1 MDPDQRTHVAFSI
14 REDAKANSFS
24 ANETEIGLCV
34 NALVPSPQSHH
45 AQLFI
50 VQVEVPCQVD
60 GSPVASTLRGFGHG
74 WQGQHNSTN
83 AVVQEADDE

>member
-1 MDPDQRTHVAFSI
+1 MVAYSI

-24 ANETEIGLCV
+24 ATETEVGLCV

-50 VQVEVPCQVD
+50 VQTYPGD
-60 GSPVASTLRGFGHG
+60 GA
-74 WQGQHNSTN
+74 QG
-83 AVVQEADDE
+83 